1 MKFRKVNTQ
10 QNFAELETVVLD
22 FWKKNNIFEKQVE
35 SRPEDNK
42 YVFYDGPPFITGLP
56 HYGHLLGSIS
66 KDIIPRYFAMKG
78 KRVERVWGWDCH
90 GLPIENKVEKKLEL
104 KNRRDIEELGI
115 DKFVAECYAYT
126 REVSSEWDWYVE
138 KIGRWADMDRA
149 YKTMDQDYMETVM
162 WVFKELYKKDL
173 IYEGVR
179 TSLFCTRC
187 GTPVSNFEIAMDN
200 SYTEMEDPGITAKFK
215 LIESPH
221 QTDDIPLYMLAW
233 TTTPWTLPSNRGLV
247 VEENGNYLIIRRKVK
262 SVEQKGSSA
271 FIYDPKKEK
280 FLNIVWN
287 KDKPLGIR
295 NLTQGESLDGESTEE
310 SILRVITQET
320 GFTDLKIVKKLGSN
334 QESFYNNLN
343 SVQRKNYDV
352 FLVELESGRQQ
363 KITSEDAKNYSI
375 DWMTKSD
382 LVDGLT
388 YKTHKKFAKLV
399 EQHYEG
405 ENVEEIHLEQNP
417 KLDDEFIEDIILGK
431 DRAES
436 VLKDMEYEVVK
447 EVKGKDLT
455 GVGYESH
462 FDFFPPNEKDFKIY
476 SYEGM
481 VSADEGVGIVHSAP
495 GFGEVDTEMGRE
507 TGLTIMMTVDDEG
520 KFIST
525 AGQYAGIFYKTANR
539 FIVEDLQ
546 NMNLVFDYDAITHR
560 FPYCYRCETP
570 LIQKAQSSWFINV
583 QKIKQNLIKNN
594 EEINWVPEHIKDGR
608 FGKGLETAPDWGI
621 SRSRYWG
628 TPMPIWEAKDSDG
641 NIVERVIIG
650 SRDELM
656 DRNDEITKIVFVR
669 HGDYDESDMNG
680 DLDEMG
686 LTKARKLIETLKD
699 VDPDV
704 ILSSSM
710 KRCLQTIDPFS
721 KSRDMNIVLD
731 ERFGSVERRKQLESL
746 TGKFTIPNLEK
757 IGNEKLEQLL
767 SEILEQ
773 DKKSILDV
781 YEQHKG
787 KTVVIVTHHEVIAS
801 VRKILE
807 GGQLFTYMKN
817 LTPKGGIFTTYMYNG
832 KLLDLHR
839 PVIDDVVLK
848 GDKVDELHRVSE
860 TLDVWMESASMPYA
874 QKHYPFE
881 NKEDVE
887 SNFPADYIS
896 EYIAQ
901 TRAWFYVM
909 HVISTALFDSNS
921 FKNCVVSG
929 VIMGNDGRK
938 MSKSFGNYPDPKGVL
953 EQYGGDALRMYLLS
967 TPLLK
972 GENVDIDEKA
982 IKGQLRDFTLP
993 LWNVLSFFETYA
1005 NINNWDPQSRIE
1017 NSDNL
1022 LDNWINARLDELI
1035 DSVNTKLNEY
1045 DIPGA
1050 TKQLPEFLMDLSKW
1064 YVRRSRDRFRDGDNE
1079 ALSTLHKVLVEFAKV
1094 IAPFTPFLA
1103 EEMYQILAV
1112 DSGFGQ
1118 TESVHL
1124 EIIPDVDK
1132 EELES
1137 NRKLLDKMKLVRSIT
1152 GLGQSIRADNG
1163 LKVRQPLSTL
1173 FVNKQLDSWMEEIV
1187 KEELNIKS
1195 IKFTDTF
1202 PNGEKFFVNEDTTIE
1217 LEIVIDANLTQEL
1230 IDEGFVRELV
1240 RNIQDIRKK
1249 KGLKL
1254 GEEVPMSIWSEDE
1267 NIQKI
1272 IIDNLNTLSKDINA
1286 SEVKLANTDGEKISV
1301 NGSEVVVSL

>member
-1 MKFRKVNTQ
+1 MTFRKVNTQ
-10 QNFAELETVVLD
+10 QNFAELESKVLE
-22 FWKKNNIFEKQVE
+22 FWKANKIFEKQVE
-35 SRPEDNK
+35 SRPENNK

-104 KNRRDIEELGI
+104 KNRRDIENLGI
-115 DKFVAECYAYT
+115 DKFVKECYAYT
-126 REVSSEWDWYVE
+126 REVSSEWDWYID

-149 YKTMDQDYMETVM
+149 YRTMDQNYMETVM
-162 WVFKELYKKDL
+162 WVFKQLYQKEL

-200 SYTEMEDPGITAKFK
+200 SYTDMEDPGITAKFK
-215 LIESPH
+215 LINSTSNQSE
-221 QTDDIPLYMLAW
+221 IPTYILAW
-233 TTTPWTLPSNRGLV
+233 TTTPWTLPSNRALV
-247 VEENGNYLIIRRKVK
+247 VEKNGDYVQIRRKVK
-262 SVEQKGSSA
+262 LENKHSVKA
-271 FIYDPKKEK
+271 FVYNPKKNEFMTILWK
-280 FLNIVWN
+280 
-287 KDKPLGIR
+287 KDKPLGLHSLIGGGINDSETPEDAIIR
-295 NLTQGESLDGESTEE
+295 EITEE
-310 SILRVITQET
+310 T
-320 GFTDLKIVKKLGSN
+320 GYTDLQVVKKLGTDSY
-334 QESFYNNLN
+334 QRFKNLN
-343 SVQRKNYDV
+343 TITNATGEV
-352 FLVELESGRQQ
+352 FIVELVSGKTTKVTDPDKDKYEVVWSPAEKLVE
-363 KITSEDAKNYSI
+363 TF
-375 DWMTKSD
+375 
-382 LVDGLT
+382 T
-388 YKTHKKFAKLV
+388 YKAHIEYAKLV
-399 EQHYEG
+399 QKYYKG
-405 ENVEEIHLEQNP
+405 ETIEPLNYNWPQISEVEFE
-417 KLDDEFIEDIILGK
+417 EDVILGK
-431 DRAES
+431 DRMKD
-436 VLKDMEYEVVK
+436 VLKDLEYKVVRDL
-447 EVKGKDLT
+447 KGSDLE
-455 GVGYESH
+455 GLSYENH
-462 FDFFPPNEKDFKIY
+462 FDFFAPNENDFKLY

-495 GFGEVDTEMGRE
+495 GFGEVDTEMGKS
-507 TGLTIMMTVDDEG
+507 TGLTLMMTVDDEG

-525 AGQYAGIFYKTANR
+525 AGRYAGMFYKKANK
-539 FIVEDLQ
+539 FIVEEL
-546 NMNLVFDYDAITHR
+546 MERNLVFDYDPIVHR
-560 FPYCYRCETP
+560 FPFCYRCETP
-570 LIQKAQSSWFINV
+570 LIQKAQSSWFIDV
-583 QKIKQNLIKNN
+583 QKIKPNLVRNN
-594 EEINWVPEHIKDGR
+594 ENINWVPDHIKEGR

-641 NIVERVIIG
+641 NVLERLIIG

-656 DRNDEITKIVFVR
+656 ARNDQITKIVFVR
-669 HGDYDESDMNG
+669 HGDYDESDIDGNLTEKG
-680 DLDEMG
+680 QKQADDLVE
-686 LTKARKLIETLKD
+686 KLREIH
-699 VDPDV
+699 PDV
-704 ILSSSM
+704 IFASSM
-710 KRCLQTIDPFS
+710 RRCSQTIQS
-721 KSRDMNIVLD
+721 YAKSEGIEVQVDN
-731 ERFGSVERRKQLESL
+731 RFGSVERRK
-746 TGKFTIPNLEK
+746 NLENITGEVTIK
-757 IGNEKLEQLL
+757 KFDEIGNDDLETKLAQ
-767 SEILEQ
+767 ILE
-773 DKKSILDV
+773 DDSKSLNDV
-781 YEQHKG
+781 YVKYKG
-787 KTVVIVTHHEVIAS
+787 KTIVIVTHHEVIANM
-801 VRKILE
+801 RKILE
-807 GGQLFTYMKN
+807 GGKLLTYLKN
-817 LTPKGGIFTTYMYNG
+817 PTPKGGVFTTYMFQG

-848 GDKVDELHRVSE
+848 GDKVNELKRVNE

-881 NKEDVE
+881 NKDDVE

-1005 NINNWDPQSRIE
+1005 NINNWSP
-1017 NSDNL
+1017 NSNTKKSENL
-1022 LDNWINARLDELI
+1022 LDNWIVARLDQLI
-1035 DSVNTKLNEY
+1035 DSINSKLNEY

-1050 TKQLPEFLMDLSKW
+1050 TKQLPDFLMDLSKW

-1079 ALSTLHKVLVEFAKV
+1079 ALSTLHLVLVEFAKT

-1112 DSGFGQ
+1112 EGGS
-1118 TESVHL
+1118 TTSESVHL
-1124 EIIPDVDK
+1124 ELIRDINK
-1132 EELES
+1132 SELEANKEMLS
-1137 NRKLLDKMKLVRSIT
+1137 KMELVRVIT

-1163 LKVRQPLSTL
+1163 LKVRQPLSNL
-1173 FVNKQLDSWMEEIV
+1173 FVNKKLDNWMSEII
-1187 KEELNIKS
+1187 KDELNIKA
-1195 IKFTDTF
+1195 IEYLENLPTGDKFYA
-1202 PNGEKFFVNEDTTIE
+1202 NEDTSID
-1217 LEIVIDANLTQEL
+1217 LRIVIDANLTQEL

-1240 RNIQDIRKK
+1240 RTIQDIRKK

-1254 GEEVPMSIWSEDE
+1254 GEEVPMIIWSEDE
-1267 NIQKI
+1267 NIRKI
-1272 IIDNLNTLSKDINA
+1272 INSNLNELAKDINA
-1286 SEVKLANTDGEKISV
+1286 SEINLDRTEGEVVKV
-1301 NGSEVVVSL
+1301 NDNEIVVSL